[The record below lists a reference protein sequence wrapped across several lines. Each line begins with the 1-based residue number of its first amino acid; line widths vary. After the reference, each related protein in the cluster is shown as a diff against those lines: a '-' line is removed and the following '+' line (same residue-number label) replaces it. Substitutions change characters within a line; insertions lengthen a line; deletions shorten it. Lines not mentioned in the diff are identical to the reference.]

1 MRQKRPN
8 QLILKIQKSIRR
20 RRLWRNRTLK
30 NSSQFIRKVNNLYP
44 GISCYTID
52 QNTLILMEASQKL
65 SNLVVSLL

>member
-8 QLILKIQKSIRR
+8 QLILKPEIQ
-20 RRLWRNRTLK
+20 LK
-30 NSSQFIRKVNNLYP
+30 EGDFEEIEPCKNSQFIRKVNNLYP

-52 QNTLILMEASQKL
+52 QNTLITFESQKL